1 MNHQRIINYQ
11 FGAKGNLDSIRCFL
25 GLILK
30 VFKDEIYFNFGG
42 SEVQNFGP

>member
-11 FGAKGNLDSIRCFL
+11 FGAKGNRRCFL

-42 SEVQNFGP
+42 SEVQNFEP